1 MKVKAIVEIAKDGTF
16 SCSCSQKFDDFELLG
31 FGGSAE
37 EAKNDFLLCY
47 EEMKELGVCE
57 VDLTFSFVYDLT
69 TEEKKFRKELEH
81 SLRQSIEISKRV
93 KRTGSTKGLKTLDE
107 IL

>member
-1 MKVKAIVEIAKDGTF
+1 MATITLKYDARNSIAKKAI
-16 SCSCSQKFDDFELLG
+16 ELLL
-31 FGGSAE
+31 S
-37 EAKNDFLLCY
+37 
-47 EEMKELGVCE
+47 LGV
-57 VDLTFSFVYDLT
+57 FSINDKDTET

-81 SLRQSIEISKRV
+81 SLKQSLEISKRV

>member
-1 MKVKAIVEIAKDGTF
+1 MATKTLKSSGVSSAGGDGMETI
-16 SCSCSQKFDDFELLG
+16 
-31 FGGSAE
+31 
-37 EAKNDFLLCY
+37 
-47 EEMKELGVCE
+47 
-57 VDLTFSFVYDLT
+57 
-69 TEEKKFRKELEH
+69 EEKKFRKELEH